1 MFFAS
6 DNCGPAHPEIM
17 RAMSNANK
25 GHMPSYGADNLMEE
39 VRTKIRTLFEA
50 PDADVHLVATGTAA
64 NALALSSI
72 CRPWQTVFCTPMSHI
87 NTDECHAPEFFTGG
101 SKLTLVGNRDKM
113 NPSELHRKMERLL
126 QGDVHLS
133 QRGPLALTQVT
144 EMGSVYS
151 LDELAALTSIAGSF
165 DLPTYLDGARFSN
178 AIAALDCTPA
188 EMSWKS
194 GIDVI
199 SMGGTKNGCIGVE
212 AIILFD
218 PSMSWEFELRRKR
231 AAHLFSK
238 HRYLSAQ
245 MLAYLENDL
254 WLTSARQANA
264 LAARLVEGLR
274 TVAGCRIVVE
284 PQANIVFARLPRA
297 THRRLHEKGAV
308 YGLFEG
314 PLNHGDP
321 DELLLS
327 RLVCD
332 WSISEECIDRFIAMA
347 NGQD

>member
-1 MFFAS
+1 MFLAS

-17 RAMSNANK
+17 MAMANANK
-25 GHMPSYGADNLMEE
+25 GHIPSYGDDNLMKE

-50 PDADVHLVATGTAA
+50 PDADIYLVATGTAA
-64 NALALSSI
+64 NALALSSM

-101 SKLTLVGNRDKM
+101 SKLTPVGNRDQM
-113 NPSELHRKMERLL
+113 SPFELRDKIEHLM

-151 LDELAALTSIAGSF
+151 LDELAALTSIARSF

-178 AIAALDCTPA
+178 AVAALDCTPA

-212 AIILFD
+212 AIVLFD
-218 PSMSWEFELRRKR
+218 PSISWEFELRRKR

-264 LAARLVEGLR
+264 RAARLVEGLR
-274 TVAGCRIVVE
+274 TITGCHLAAK

-297 THRRLHEKGAV
+297 THQRLHENGAV

-314 PLNHGDP
+314 PLDYGDP
-321 DELLLS
+321 HELLLS

-332 WSISEECIDRFIAMA
+332 WSISEECIDRFLEIA
-347 NGQD
+347 NG